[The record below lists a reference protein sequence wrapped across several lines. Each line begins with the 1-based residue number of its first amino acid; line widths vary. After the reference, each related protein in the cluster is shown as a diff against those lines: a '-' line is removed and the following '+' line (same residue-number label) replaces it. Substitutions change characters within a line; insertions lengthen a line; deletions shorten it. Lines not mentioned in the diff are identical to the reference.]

1 MENSA
6 SRELERASKA
16 AAERGDMAEAQRL
29 MDAAVWMDRICELA
43 ESGPPLV
50 KIDILAHLLRNA
62 VIFLDAMDDDMEYT
76 DEQLERIL
84 GVGRDMAAG
93 AVARVKL

>member
-6 SRELERASKA
+6 SRELERASRA

-43 ESGPPLV
+43 KSGPPLV
-50 KIDILAHLLRNA
+50 KIDILAHQLRNA
-62 VIFLDAMDDDMEYT
+62 VLFLEAMDDDMEYT

-84 GVGRDMAAG
+84 AMGCDMAAG